1 MRVTVYWQTRQVN
14 FLARTSGA
22 WIPAASYANPQRA
35 TASRKPRQTSHPTIP
50 RSVPLRRQSPHKS
63 SSFPFSKPLPQ
74 QQALRIGSS
83 TMLPPPKPYT
93 TSTVL
98 NTPQTTIQHRT
109 PLQNPIIAAQN
120 KSPQAIPHRAST
132 SHYMQQQLE
141 VWLTPPRRCSR
152 SRYSTKLSK
161 TKDAANL
168 RPAASHLARV

>member
-1 MRVTVYWQTRQVN
+1 MMRVRVYWQTRRAN

-22 WIPAASYANPQRA
+22 WLPAASCANPQRA

-50 RSVPLRRQSPHKS
+50 RSVPLRLQSPHRS

-93 TSTVL
+93 ASAVL
-98 NTPQTTIQHRT
+98 KTPQTTNQHRT

-120 KSPQAIPHRAST
+120 KTRQAIPHRAST
-132 SHYMQQQLE
+132 SHDMQQQPQILP
-141 VWLTPPRRCSR
+141 LQ
-152 SRYSTKLSK
+152 
-161 TKDAANL
+161 DA
-168 RPAASHLARV
+168 PARDTAPNWK